1 MASQRITARKLWW
14 DTDMQIESH
23 SSGEPLAVGESGFTI
38 IELLVTLVISSLLA
52 IAAFAFYLSTNN
64 IINNENNVNAMWQR
78 GRMAMAFIRE
88 SVESAG
94 FGLPQN
100 VCPNGTYAYDSA
112 TGARVL
118 NLVPI
123 SASVQSGSSSYPYDP
138 TQLSGIGTYSLT
150 AIAGG
155 GAIGDGAAAQVVSIP
170 STQSADMVLS
180 NDSLVNSND
189 LFVVQ
194 TSGGVC
200 LFGQITSVNQGGGNA
215 NQGGGNAN
223 QNVVHN
229 SGESIFNPSGGFS
242 ALDGNLSTNQFVN
255 ANFYDEGQ
263 TGFYIDTFSIANPNG
278 STGVPTLYVT
288 QSTFA
293 STSQATPQA
302 VARGIVDI
310 QILYGVANG
319 TLTGAVQQWITP
331 ALYNATSNGAILAVK
346 VAILAR
352 TTIPAQNQTSQP
364 SYDLLGQVFK
374 VPSSGGQAQG
384 CQNGNCQAYTYH
396 VFEETIPVRNAIWGE
411 S

>member
-1 MASQRITARKLWW
+1 
-14 DTDMQIESH
+14 MQLNPN
-23 SSGEPLAVGESGFTI
+23 SSGDFVAGDESGLTI

-78 GRMAMAFIRE
+78 GRMAMAVIRE

-112 TGARVL
+112 TGAGVL

-123 SASVQSGSSSYPYDP
+123 SASVQGVTSSYPYDP
-138 TQLSGIGTYSLT
+138 TSLSGIDTYSLT

-155 GAIGDGAAAQVVSIP
+155 GAIGDGPAAQVVNIP
-170 STQSADMVLS
+170 STNSADMVLS
-180 NDSLVNSND
+180 NDSLVNIND

-194 TSGGVC
+194 TPGGVC
-200 LFGQITSVNQGGGNA
+200 LFGQITNV

-223 QNVVHN
+223 QNVVHE
-229 SGESIFNPSGGFS
+229 SGKSIFNPSGGFS
-242 ALDGNLSTNQFVN
+242 TLDSNLTTNQFVN

-263 TGFYIDTFSIANPNG
+263 SGFYIDTFSIANPNG
-278 STGVPTLYVT
+278 STGIPTLYIT

-293 STSQATPQA
+293 STSQAVPQA
-302 VARGIVDI
+302 VARGIVDM
-310 QILYGVANG
+310 QILYGVDNTA
-319 TLTGAVQQWITP
+319 TGAVQQWIAP
-331 ALYNATSNGAILAVK
+331 AQYTASDGAILAVK

-364 SYDLLGQVFK
+364 SYNLLGQSFQI
-374 VPSSGGQAQG
+374 PSSGGQAQG

>member
-1 MASQRITARKLWW
+1 MASQRITARKPWW
-14 DTDMQIESH
+14 DTDMPIEPH
-23 SSGEPLAVGESGFTI
+23 SSSEPMVDGERGFTI

-52 IAAFAFYLSTNN
+52 IAAFAFYLSTSN
-64 IINNENNVNAMWQR
+64 IINDENNVNAMWQR

-94 FGLPQN
+94 FGLPPN

-112 TGARVL
+112 TGAGVL

-138 TQLSGIGTYSLT
+138 TALSGIDTYSLT

-170 STQSADMVLS
+170 STKSADMVLS

-200 LFGQITSVNQGGGNA
+200 LFGQITSVNQGV
-215 NQGGGNAN
+215 GNAN

-229 SGESIFNPSGGFS
+229 SGKSIFNPPNGFS

>member
-1 MASQRITARKLWW
+1 
-14 DTDMQIESH
+14 MQIEPY
-23 SSGEPLAVGESGFTI
+23 SSGEPLAAGESGLTV

-52 IAAFAFYLSTNN
+52 IAAFTFYLSTSN

-100 VCPNGTYAYDSA
+100 ACPNGTYAYDSA
-112 TGARVL
+112 TGAGVL

-123 SASVQSGSSSYPYDP
+123 SASVQGGTSGYPYDP
-138 TQLSGIGTYSLT
+138 TSLSGIGTYSLT

-170 STQSADMVLS
+170 STTSADMVLS
-180 NDSLVNSND
+180 NDSLVNIND

-200 LFGQITSVNQGGGNA
+200 LFGQITNVS
-215 NQGGGNAN
+215 QGGGNAN

-229 SGESIFNPSGGFS
+229 SDTSIFNPSGGFS
-242 ALDGNLSTNQFVN
+242 TLDGNLSANQFVN

-293 STSQATPQA
+293 STSQAVPQA
-302 VARGIVDI
+302 VARGIVDM

-319 TLTGAVQQWITP
+319 TSTGAVQQWITP
-331 ALYNATSNGAILAVK
+331 AKYNATSNGAILAVK

-352 TTIPAQNQTSQP
+352 TTIPAQNQTSQS
-364 SYDLLGQVFK
+364 SYDLLGKVFY
-374 VPSSGGQAQG
+374 VPSSGGQDQG
-384 CQNGNCQAYTYH
+384 CQNGDCRAYTYH

>member
-1 MASQRITARKLWW
+1 
-14 DTDMQIESH
+14 MQIEHH
-23 SSGEPLAVGESGFTI
+23 SSCGALAVGESGLTI

-52 IAAFAFYLSTNN
+52 IAAFTFYLSTTN
-64 IINNENNVNAMWQR
+64 IINNENNVNTMWQR

-100 VCPNGTYAYDSA
+100 ACPNGTYVYDSA
-112 TGARVL
+112 MGTGVL
-118 NLVPI
+118 DLVPI
-123 SASVQSGSSSYPYDP
+123 SASVQGGTSGYLYDP
-138 TQLSGIGTYSLT
+138 TSLSGIDTYSLT

-170 STQSADMVLS
+170 FTTSADMVLS
-180 NDSLVNSND
+180 NDSLVNIND

-200 LFGQITSVNQGGGNA
+200 LFGQITNV

-229 SGESIFNPSGGFS
+229 SGTSIFNPSGGFNT
-242 ALDGNLSTNQFVN
+242 LDANLSANQFVN

-293 STSQATPQA
+293 STTQAVPQA
-302 VARGIVDI
+302 VARGIVDM

-319 TLTGAVQQWITP
+319 TSTGAVQQWVAP
-331 ALYNATSNGAILAVK
+331 AQYNATSNGAILAVK

-364 SYDLLGQVFK
+364 SYDLLGKVFH
-374 VPSSGGQAQG
+374 VPSSGGQGQG

-396 VFEETIPVRNAIWGE
+396 VFEETIPVRNAIWGA